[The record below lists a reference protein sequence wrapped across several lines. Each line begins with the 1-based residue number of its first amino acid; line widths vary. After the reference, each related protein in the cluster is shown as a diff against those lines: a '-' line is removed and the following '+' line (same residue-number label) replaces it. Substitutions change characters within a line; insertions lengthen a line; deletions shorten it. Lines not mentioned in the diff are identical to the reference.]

1 LTITAWRI
9 VLAKRA
15 TSAFSGEGA
24 RLNGG
29 RWNNKGTAMVYTAG
43 SIALAAM
50 EILVNLPS
58 PKLLARF
65 VRIPVEFDDTLVCEV
80 RELPSG
86 WQRRPAG
93 PETKAIGDDW
103 VAELRS
109 VVLKVPSVIVPEEF
123 NYLLNPSHPD
133 WHRIRIKDPLVYHF
147 DPRLA
152 R

>member
-1 LTITAWRI
+1 LKITAWRI

-43 SIALAAM
+43 SISLASM

-58 PKLLARF
+58 PMLLARF
-65 VRIPVEFDDTLVCEV
+65 VRIPVEFDEALVNEV
-80 RELPSG
+80 RDLPSG

-93 PETKAIGDDW
+93 PKTKTIGDRW
-103 VAELRS
+103 AAERRS
-109 VVLKVPSVIVPEEF
+109 AVLKVPSVVIPEEF

-133 WHRIRIKDPLVYHF
+133 WDKIHLKAPAIYHF
-147 DPRLA
+147 DPRLT

>member
-1 LTITAWRI
+1 MNITTWRI
-9 VLAKRA
+9 VLAKRT

-29 RWNNKGTAMVYTAG
+29 RWNNKGTAIVYTAG
-43 SIALAAM
+43 SISLASM

-65 VRIPVEFDDTLVCEV
+65 VRIPVEFDVALVCEV
-80 RELPSG
+80 RDLPSG
-86 WQRRPAG
+86 WQQRPAS

-103 VAELRS
+103 AAQRRS
-109 VVLKVPSVIVPEEF
+109 AVLKVPSVVVPEEF

-133 WHRIRIKDPLVYHF
+133 WDKIHIKPPVVYHF
-147 DPRLA
+147 DPRLT

>member
-1 LTITAWRI
+1 LKITAWRI

-15 TSAFSGEGA
+15 TTAFSGEGG

-29 RWNNKGTAMVYTAG
+29 RWNNKGTAIVYTAS
-43 SIALAAM
+43 SISLASM

-58 PKLLARF
+58 PTLLARF
-65 VRIPVEFDDTLVCEV
+65 VRIPVEFDEALVSNPT
-80 RELPSG
+80 RLPPD

-103 VAELRS
+103 AAAQGS
-109 VVLKVPSVIVPEEF
+109 AVLKVPSLVVPEEF
-123 NYLLNPSHPD
+123 NYLLNPSHSD
-133 WHRIRIKDPLVYHF
+133 WDKIHIKAPIAYPF